1 MIFSFYT
8 ILFLFWET
16 SFRSFPLC
24 TCMRWNVLKI
34 SYTMNQQLAKLKS
47 CSVWCFSGET
57 KKSVVTLVGP
67 WGIWPSPGQRPCP
80 RIPLLQEQKWQKSAN
95 FGFLYFCPLTPTPIP
110 TKNNLVQPLCDFQSC
125 FKACENI
132 QWCKNTCYL
141 AVKACKIF
149 TWVKYKWLD
158 KNTNWTTEKSRLHH
172 PHPLTLMAYPTPR

>member
-1 MIFSFYT
+1 MECFKNIIHHEST
-8 ILFLFWET
+8 II
-16 SFRSFPLC
+16 
-24 TCMRWNVLKI
+24 I
-34 SYTMNQQLAKLKS
+34 SLPCIQLANLKS

-67 WGIWPSPGQRPCP
+67 WGIWPSPGRRPYP
-80 RIPLLQEQKWQKSAN
+80 HIPLLQEQKWQKSAN

-110 TKNNLVQPLCDFQSC
+110 TKNNLVQPLCNFQSC

-149 TWVKYKWLD
+149 T
-158 KNTNWTTEKSRLHH
+158 
-172 PHPLTLMAYPTPR
+172 